1 MKPLKQYFL
10 SFSILFVFL
19 FFPAK
24 LQAQQQQEKI
34 TVEYIEK
41 GDFEKAYVFLE
52 KLIKKEHDLS
62 VYELYRSTL
71 IELRKWDE
79 LDKYTKKKLKKN
91 PDNLLFAVDY
101 GEVIKIKKDD
111 NSSKKYF
118 DKLFK
123 EYSSSTIS
131 VEKIGLFLV
140 KREEYKL
147 AIQLYLTSR
156 KSLRSDVL
164 YVDKLTELY
173 QFLNKKSL
181 MIDEYLAW
189 LVNTF
194 VNKNSLENVQ
204 NNLQNALQ
212 DEDDYNLLIDLIY
225 KKLEENS
232 QNENL
237 LRLMAWSYIQQQDFY
252 NAFVQLRAL
261 DKKHPVDGH
270 ELMELGNMALDNK
283 EYQTSIDIFDYLSDN
298 YPNGLFYIKYKKSA
312 IFARELLAKSSY
324 PIDTN
329 KIVLLIDEYD
339 KVLKQTKY
347 VEDKGEIIRNQALLH
362 AFYLNDF
369 EKAIQLLQYVIQI
382 TRPSSELWA
391 NVKID
396 LADIYLL
403 LGEPWEATL
412 LYYDIEKTLKG
423 SKLSH
428 LAKFKNAK
436 LSYYKGDFELA
447 QSHLNILKLATT
459 REIANDAMNL
469 SLLIQNNL
477 ALDTSTTALL
487 KYASID
493 LLVYKKQYESA
504 LVQTQQMLDIFK
516 NHSLIDELY
525 WLQSKIFIET
535 KKYDLAVSSLK
546 LIIQEFSDDI
556 LADNAYFSLAKL
568 YDEELNEPKQAMEY
582 YKIILTE
589 YSGSIYVAESRK
601 RFRSLRGDF
610 RQ

>member
-1 MKPLKQYFL
+1 MNPLKQYFL
-10 SFSILFVFL
+10 SFSIIFVFL

-24 LQAQQQQEKI
+24 LQAQEQQEKI
-34 TVEYIEK
+34 VVEYIEK
-41 GDFEKAYVFLE
+41 GDFEKAYILLE
-52 KLIKKEHDLS
+52 EIIKKEHDLS

-71 IELRKWDE
+71 IELKKWNE
-79 LDKYTKKKLKKN
+79 LEKYTKKNLKRF
-91 PDNLLFAVDY
+91 PENLLFAVDY
-101 GEVIKIKKDD
+101 GEVIKIQKDD

-123 EYSSSTIS
+123 EYGNSTIS

-140 KREEYKL
+140 KREQYDL
-147 AIQLYLTSR
+147 AVQLYLTSR
-156 KSLRSDVL
+156 ERLKSDVL
-164 YVDKLTELY
+164 YVAKLTELY
-173 QFLNKKSL
+173 QFLNKKGL
-181 MIDEYLAW
+181 MIDEYLRW

-194 VNKNSLENVQ
+194 VNKELLENVQ

-212 DEDDYNLLIDLIY
+212 DENDYNLLIDLIY
-225 KKLEENS
+225 KKIQNNS

-237 LRLMAWSYIQQQDFY
+237 LRLMAWAYLQQQDFY

-270 ELMELGNMALDNK
+270 ELMELGNMALANQK
-283 EYQTSIDIFDYLSDN
+283 YETSIEIFDYLSDS
-298 YPNGLFYIKYKKSA
+298 YPNGFDYIKYKKSA
-312 IFARELLAKSSY
+312 IFARERLATSSY
-324 PIDTN
+324 PIDTS
-329 KIVLLIDEYD
+329 KIVLLIGEYD

-347 VEDKGEIIRNQALLH
+347 VEDKGEIIRSQALLH

-369 EKAIQLLQYVIQI
+369 KKAIELLQYVIKI

-391 NVKID
+391 NATID

-403 LGEPWEATL
+403 LGEPWESAL
-412 LYYDIEKTLKG
+412 LYYNIDKTLKG

-447 QSHLNILKLATT
+447 QSHLDILKLATT
-459 REIANDAMNL
+459 REIANNAMEL

-504 LVQTQQMLDIFK
+504 LVQTTEMLDIFK

-535 KKYDLAVSSLK
+535 KKYDLAVNSLK
-546 LIIQEFSDDI
+546 LITQDFSDDI

-568 YDEELNEPKQAMEY
+568 YDEQLNDPKQAMEY
-582 YKIILTE
+582 YKTILTE

-601 RFRSLRGDF
+601 RFRILRGDF
-610 RQ
+610 R